1 MSSNKRVL
9 IITYYWPPSG
19 GAGVQRWVRFVSQLR
34 NFGWEPV
41 LCIPEDPKYV
51 VEDPSL
57 INSLPADLE
66 VIYTPL
72 WDPIRFVSKLRGAN
86 KKEGNQLKLMQKPAK
101 NDWKAKLLWKIRGN
115 FFIPDAKRFWIKPSV
130 KKLSAYLKEYPVDAI
145 VSTGP
150 PHSAHLI
157 ALGLKSQ
164 FNIPWLADFRDPWI
178 SMDYLQE
185 MGLGKRAWKKHER
198 LEMDVITK
206 ADEVVVVGRTMQ
218 LEFMERYGRECDVIY
233 NGFNVSNTAE
243 PKKYELDSKFTIV
256 HIGNLLR
263 DRNCRDLWQVM
274 SELIKENEDFRTK
287 IQLKFIGEL
296 AVNVRE
302 SLTEFGLD
310 EYSTFIS
317 YIPFEETQSHLH
329 QAQVL
334 LLPIDRISNAAFVL
348 TGKLFEYIKSKRPI
362 LLLGPSNGDAA
373 DIVTSCQSGMVCDF
387 DDFPQLR
394 KTILEMFDRFNKG
407 TNFIDPIDIDRF
419 STPKL
424 TAKMAELLSKNLPKE
439 NN

>member
-1 MSSNKRVL
+1 MDTNKRVL

-19 GAGVQRWVRFVSQLR
+19 GAGVQRWVRFVSHLR

-41 LCIPEDPKYV
+41 LCIPENPSYV

-57 INSLPADLE
+57 LQSLPQDLE
-66 VIYTPL
+66 IIRTKL
-72 WDPIRFVSKLRGAN
+72 WDPVLFVTKLKR
-86 KKEGNQLKLMQKPAK
+86 KKSSDGNQLKLVQKPNK

-115 FFIPDAKRFWIKPSV
+115 FFIPDAKKYWIKPSI
-130 KKLSAYLKEYPVDAI
+130 KKLSAYLKVHPVDAI
-145 VSTGP
+145 ISTGP

-157 ALGLKSQ
+157 ALGLKSK
-164 FNIPWLADFRDPWI
+164 FDIPWLADFRDPWI

-185 MGLGKRAWKKHER
+185 MSLGKSAWKKHKKLER
-198 LEMDVITK
+198 EVITT
-206 ADEVVVVGRTMQ
+206 ANEVVVVGKTMQ
-218 LEFMERYGRECDVIY
+218 LEYEERYSRTCPIVY
-233 NGFNVSNTAE
+233 NGYNESNAVNQ
-243 PKKYELDSKFTIV
+243 KNYQLDEKFTIV
-256 HIGNLLR
+256 HIGNFLR
-263 DRNCRDLWQVM
+263 DRNCRDFWQTL
-274 SELIKENEDFRTK
+274 SELIAENEEFKSR

-302 SLTEFGLD
+302 SITEFGLD
-310 EYSTFIS
+310 PYTQFIP

-334 LLPIDRISNAAFVL
+334 LLPIDRISNAQFVL

-373 DIVTSCQSGMVCDF
+373 DIVLSCASGMVCDF
-387 DDFPQLR
+387 DDFSQLR
-394 KTILEMFDRFNKG
+394 ITLLELFQRYKEGRN
-407 TNFIDPIDIDRF
+407 IIEPIDIDRF

-424 TAKMAELLSKNLPKE
+424 TAKMVELLNNLQKN
-439 NN
+439 